1 MTGKFSAA
9 FGAGLVPELR
19 SDSAPHQGGQARSG
33 CSSEG
38 ISRQE
43 DGRDVTNS
51 RICPSR
57 IRMQLLTS
65 INKMHFAL
73 AFIGR
78 NSAYKVTLKEGTER
92 KMSG

>member
-1 MTGKFSAA
+1 MTGKLSAA
-9 FGAGLVPELR
+9 FGAGLLPELR

-51 RICPSR
+51 RR
-57 IRMQLLTS
+57 
-65 INKMHFAL
+65 
-73 AFIGR
+73 
-78 NSAYKVTLKEGTER
+78 EGTGAEEGKGQER
-92 KMSG
+92 RKAATLTAVAKY